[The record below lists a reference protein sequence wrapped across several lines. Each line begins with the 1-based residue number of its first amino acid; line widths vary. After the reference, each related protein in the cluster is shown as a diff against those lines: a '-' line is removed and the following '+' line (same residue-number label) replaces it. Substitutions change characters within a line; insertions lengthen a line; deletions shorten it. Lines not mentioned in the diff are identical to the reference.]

1 MRKLALLVLAA
12 ALSLAPQAAMAQAA
26 RPPAPLMPPA
36 QAQAPAP
43 APLLPQ
49 IQAEVQ
55 AQAQKVGD
63 AFGLTANQV
72 VAIGIGIVGGVVV
85 AEVINVAVGLGAIA
99 GGVIGNWWYTENAG
113 EGVAGSVKK

>member
-12 ALSLAPQAAMAQAA
+12 ALCLAPQAAMAQAA

-36 QAQAPAP
+36 PAP

-49 IQAEVQ
+49 VQAEIQ

-63 AFGLTANQV
+63 VFGLTANQV

-85 AEVINVAVGLGAIA
+85 AEVINVAVGLGAVA
-99 GGVIGNWWYTENAG
+99 GGLIGNWWYVENAD
-113 EGVAGSVKK
+113 EVAGAAKK

>member
-1 MRKLALLVLAA
+1 MRKLSALLVLTA

-36 QAQAPAP
+36 QSP

-49 IQAEVQ
+49 VQAEIQ

-63 AFGLTANQV
+63 VFGLTANQV

-85 AEVINVAVGLGAIA
+85 AEAINVAVGLGAVA
-99 GGVIGNWWYTENAG
+99 GGVIGNWWYMENAD
-113 EGVAGSVKK
+113 EGLAGSVKK

>member
-1 MRKLALLVLAA
+1 MRKLSALLVLAA

-43 APLLPQ
+43 LMPQ
-49 IQAEVQ
+49 VQAEIQ

-63 AFGLTANQV
+63 VFGLTANQV

-85 AEVINVAVGLGAIA
+85 AEAINVAVGLGAVA
-99 GGVIGNWWYTENAG
+99 GGVIGNWWYMENAD
-113 EGVAGSVKK
+113 EGLAGSVKK